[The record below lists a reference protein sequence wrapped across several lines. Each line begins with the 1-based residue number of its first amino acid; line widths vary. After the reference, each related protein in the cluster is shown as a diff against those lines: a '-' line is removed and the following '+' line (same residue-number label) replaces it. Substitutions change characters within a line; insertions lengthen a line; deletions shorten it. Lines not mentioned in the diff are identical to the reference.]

1 MKKVSVLIPC
11 YNEEASLPM
20 LYTELVKVMDSCKSY
35 DWEILFINDG
45 SRDNT
50 LSIIKNLRKMILEYL
65 MLIYQEILEK
75 KTLCLPVSIML
86 QVIV

>member
-35 DWEILFINDG
+35 D
-45 SRDNT
+45 
-50 LSIIKNLRKMILEYL
+50 
-65 MLIYQEILEK
+65 
-75 KTLCLPVSIML
+75 
-86 QVIV
+86 